1 MALTINDEKVEEKR
15 IEREM
20 DRLRGHYEKVFPDKP
35 KEEREKQLY
44 DWSRENVIEMTLLVQ
59 EARRRDEAIPDE
71 EMKKAWDDL
80 AKQYQQRANKD
91 INELSGE
98 EREELKDN
106 LKTQLRFDKLLKSIT
121 EHVEPPSE
129 EEMKEFYEKN
139 KENYR
144 NPLQV
149 KVSHIVKHPG
159 AQTSPQ
165 QAEQIV
171 RQAKEEIDN
180 GEMFEMIVGK
190 YSDCPDQGGSL
201 GYIKPGQMVKEFE
214 DKVFN
219 MGPGE
224 ISDVFHTRFG
234 SHIAKV
240 YDRIESKIPSFE
252 EVKDT
257 IQQQLTEQKR
267 SDAVNQFVDGLKET
281 AEIKDSE

>member
-1 MALTINDEKVEEKR
+1 MALKVNGEKVEEKR
-15 IEREM
+15 IEREVE
-20 DRLRGHYEKVFPDKP
+20 RLRGHYEKVFPDKP

-59 EARRRDEAIPDE
+59 EARRRNEPIPDE
-71 EMKKAWDDL
+71 EMEKAWDDL
-80 AKQYQQRANKD
+80 AKQYIQRAGKN
-91 INELSGE
+91 INRLNDVEKQ
-98 EREELKDN
+98 ELKEN

-121 EHVEPPSE
+121 APVEPPTE

-144 NPLQV
+144 TPLQV
-149 KVSHIVKHPG
+149 KVAHIVKHPG

-180 GEMFEMIVGK
+180 GAMFEMIVGK
-190 YSDCPDQGGSL
+190 YSDCPDKGGSL
-201 GYIKPGQMVKEFE
+201 GYIKKGQMVKEFE
-214 DKVFN
+214 DVVFN

-224 ISDVFHTRFG
+224 ISDVFQTRFG

-240 YDRIESKIPSFE
+240 YDRMESKIPSFE
-252 EVKDT
+252 EAKDT
-257 IQQQLTEQKR
+257 INQQLTEQKR
-267 SDAVNQFVDGLKET
+267 SDAVNQFVDELKKK
-281 AEIKDSE
+281 AEIKNLE